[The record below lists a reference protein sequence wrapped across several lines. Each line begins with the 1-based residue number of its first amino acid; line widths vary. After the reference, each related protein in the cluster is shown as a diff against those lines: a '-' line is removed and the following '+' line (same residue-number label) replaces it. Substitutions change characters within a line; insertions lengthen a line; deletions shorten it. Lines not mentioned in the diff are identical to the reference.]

1 MDLIWLELIIIV
13 LLTFAN
19 GFFAASEIA
28 IVSARRG
35 RLEQR
40 AEAGSRSA
48 RSALELAE
56 EPNRFL
62 ATVQVGISLIGTFAA
77 AFGGDALSDPLER
90 LIAPY
95 AGETYAHAI
104 ALAIVVL
111 FLTYLSLIIG
121 ELVPKR
127 LALQSAEQIAVFVA
141 PIMQR
146 ISRLAGPVVWF
157 LTVSTQAVLTLLGR
171 AEHQEEQITEHDVL
185 SLVRE
190 GTEAGTVEHSEQEL
204 IERVFDF
211 TDRKARE
218 IMTPRTE
225 LCAVAINA
233 PVQEAAQLLLDR
245 GLTRLPVYRE
255 SLDSVAGIVH
265 ARDLFAALQREAAEP
280 SAPRLEELMREPVYV
295 FEHQSVS
302 DLLRRF
308 RQART
313 HLAIVLD
320 EYGQTAG
327 LVTLEDVLEELTGDI
342 SDEYDK
348 VDTLVIVRQDGSL
361 LVDGRLP
368 YADAERRLDFPP
380 REEINDLP
388 DFDTV
393 AGLVLALLERIPTTG
408 ESVAFRDWRIE
419 VVDMDGPR
427 IDKLLVQP
435 APAGEQIRDEAA
447 LALGAVLPPPG
458 AAAATSDGSR
468 PSK

>member
-1 MDLIWLELIIIV
+1 MDLIWLQLIVII
-13 LLTFAN
+13 LLTVAN

-40 AEAGSRSA
+40 AESGSRSA
-48 RSALELAE
+48 RTALELAE

-62 ATVQVGISLIGTFAA
+62 ATVQVGITLIGTFAA
-77 AFGGDALSDPLER
+77 AFGGDALSEPIER

-95 AGETYAHAI
+95 AGPTYAPAI
-104 ALAIVVL
+104 ALAMVVL
-111 FLTYLSLIIG
+111 FLTYLSLIVG

-127 LALQSAEQIAVFVA
+127 LALQSAERIAIFVA

-157 LTVSTQAVLTLLGR
+157 LTMSTQAVLTLLGR
-171 AEHQEEQITEHDVL
+171 ARHQEEQITEDDVL

-190 GTEAGTVEHSEQEL
+190 GAEAGTVEFTEQEL

-225 LCAVAINA
+225 LCAVAIDT
-233 PVQEAAQLLLDR
+233 PVREAAQILLDR
-245 GLTRLPVYRE
+245 GHTRLPVFRE
-255 SLDSVAGIVH
+255 SLDSVVGIVH
-265 ARDLFAALQREAAEP
+265 ARDLFAALQREAAET
-280 SAPRLEELMREPVYV
+280 SAPRLDELLREPVYV
-295 FEHQSVS
+295 FEHQPVT

-313 HLAIVLD
+313 HLALVLD

-342 SDEYDK
+342 SDEHDEA
-348 VDTLVIVRQDGSL
+348 DILVVRRPDGSL
-361 LVDGRLP
+361 LVDGRLA
-368 YADAERRLDFPP
+368 YADAERRLSFPP
-380 REEINDLP
+380 RDELRELP

-393 AGLVLALLERIPTTG
+393 AGLVLALIERIPTTG
-408 ESVAFRDWRIE
+408 ESVTFRDWRIE
-419 VVDMDGPR
+419 VIDMDGPR

-435 APAGEQIRDEAA
+435 APSDEQMRDEAA

-458 AAAATSDGSR
+458 AEAQAAAESR
-468 PSK
+468 RRE